1 MRILKDF
8 NIPDF
13 KFPKFK
19 MKNVENIDEVKLDY
33 ETIKKKQ
40 NDEKE
45 RKKYHE
51 QTYYKTVK
59 EIFIN
64 SREKFANDV
73 FILEKFNS
81 KEKFTEIT
89 FKEFTDDVI
98 ALGTALTNKYN
109 LKDER
114 IIIIGENTYNWYVS
128 YMAMLCR
135 SWNCCAS

>member
-1 MRILKDF
+1 MRILKDI

-40 NDEKE
+40 NEEKE

-51 QTYYKTVK
+51 QTNYKTVK

-64 SREKFANDV
+64 SREKFSNDV
-73 FILEKFNS
+73 FILEKFNP

-98 ALGTALTNKYN
+98 ALGTALINEYN
-109 LKDER
+109 LKNER

-128 YMAMLCR
+128 YMTMLCR
-135 SWNCCAS
+135 GWNCCAS